1 VSDNNDT
8 PTAAGGREM
17 PGPGAQRAAAVL
29 LGLGPE
35 VAAAVFRLLDETS
48 VRQIA
53 MGARELRRTPENVPP
68 ALNAFVD
75 AMDSIG
81 GDALAGDGLLR
92 EMAVRVMGQEA
103 ARRAFDGVAAPV
115 PVDETLGAVST
126 ADPEQLAMILSREQ
140 PQTAALVL
148 GALDATRASAVIKH
162 IPEAKR
168 PNILRRLATLES
180 VDPDVLREV
189 GQALSNE
196 LNQNVSLGS
205 RRLDGKAAAIQLL
218 RRCPAAQQ
226 SEVVAEIEKE
236 DPDLAT
242 DLRGKLFT
250 FEDLSNLTDR
260 DLQTLIREIDMGQLA
275 VALKGGSLSV
285 KEKLL
290 KNMSSRAAQMLN
302 DDINAMGPVKLAAV
316 EGAQGELV
324 KIAFG
329 LAEQGRITMVGPADK
344 MV

>member
-1 VSDNNDT
+1 VSDNEEDLA
-8 PTAAGGREM
+8 TAPKEQA
-17 PGPGAQRAAAVL
+17 GPGAQRAAAVL

-35 VAAAVFRLLDETS
+35 IAAGVFRLLDENS

-53 MGARELRRTPENVPP
+53 IGARELRKQPENVPP
-68 ALNAFVD
+68 ALTAFVE

-81 GDALAGDGLLR
+81 GDAVAGDGVLR
-92 EMAVRVMGQEA
+92 EMAVRVLGQEA
-103 ARRAFDGVAAPV
+103 ARRAFDGEKAPV
-115 PVDETLGAVST
+115 PVDEALGAVST
-126 ADPEQLAMILSREQ
+126 ADPEALATILGREQ

-148 GALDATRASAVIKH
+148 GALDAGRASQVIKH
-162 IPEAKR
+162 IPEQRR
-168 PNILRRLATLES
+168 PQILRRLATLES

-189 GQALSNE
+189 GLALSQE
-196 LNQNVSLGS
+196 LNQSVSLGT
-205 RRLDGKAAAIQLL
+205 RRVDGKAAAVQLL
-218 RRCPAAQQ
+218 RRCPAVQQ
-226 SEVVAEIEKE
+226 SEVVAEIEKD
-236 DPDLAT
+236 DPDLAA

-250 FEDLSNLTDR
+250 FEDLANLTDR

-275 VALKGGSLSV
+275 VALKGGSLAV

-290 KNMSSRAAQMLN
+290 KNMSSRAAQMLS

>member
-1 VSDNNDT
+1 MSDEDGLAVRIET
-8 PTAAGGREM
+8 

-35 VAAAVFRLLDETS
+35 VAANVFRLLDETS

-53 MGARELRRTPENVPP
+53 LGAKELRKTPETVPT
-68 ALNAFVD
+68 ALSAFID

-81 GDALAGDGLLR
+81 GDAVAGDGVLR

-103 ARRAFDGVAAPV
+103 ARRAFDGGPAAI
-115 PVDETLGAVST
+115 PVDEALGSVSL
-126 ADPEQLAMILSREQ
+126 ADPETLATILAREQ

-148 GALDATRASAVIKH
+148 GALDTARAAAIIKH
-162 IPEAKR
+162 IPEARR
-168 PNILRRLATLES
+168 PGILRRLATLES

-189 GQALSNE
+189 GAALSLE
-196 LNQNVSLGS
+196 LNQSLSMGT
-205 RRLDGKAAAIQLL
+205 RRMDGKAAAVQLL
-218 RRCPAAQQ
+218 RRCPASQQ
-226 SEVVAEIEKE
+226 SEVVAEIEKD
-236 DPDLAT
+236 DPDLAA

-250 FEDLSNLTDR
+250 FEDLANLTDR

-290 KNMSSRAAQMLN
+290 KNMSSRAAQMLG

>member
-1 VSDNNDT
+1 
-8 PTAAGGREM
+8 
-17 PGPGAQRAAAVL
+17 
-29 LGLGPE
+29 
-35 VAAAVFRLLDETS
+35 
-48 VRQIA
+48 
-53 MGARELRRTPENVPP
+53 
-68 ALNAFVD
+68 
-75 AMDSIG
+75 
-81 GDALAGDGLLR
+81 
-92 EMAVRVMGQEA
+92 MAVRVMGQEA
-103 ARRAFDGVAAPV
+103 ARRAFDGVAAPI
-115 PVDETLGAVST
+115 PVDEALGAVST
-126 ADPEQLAMILSREQ
+126 ADPEQLATILAREQ

-148 GALDATRASAVIKH
+148 GALDAGRASAVIKH
-162 IPEAKR
+162 IPEARR

-189 GQALSNE
+189 GLALSHE
-196 LNQNVSLGS
+196 LNQSVSLGT
-205 RRLDGKAAAIQLL
+205 RRVDGKAAAVQLL
-218 RRCPAAQQ
+218 RRCPAVQQ
-226 SEVVAEIEKE
+226 SEVVAEIEKD
-236 DPDLAT
+236 DPDLAA

-275 VALKGGSLSV
+275 VALKGGSLAV

-290 KNMSSRAAQMLN
+290 KNMSSRAAQMLG

-316 EGAQGELV
+316 EGAQAELV